1 MRIDGF
7 DKLARHVTELNSPG
21 GSAKIAAYFISVFT
35 LTTIYFILT
44 DQIPTWTLDSQIVV
58 MALGYLILSRFF
70 TQKKKL
76 IEKHGENAYRHAF
89 GKYALPGLAIIFA
102 SLAHIAYMNGPKF
115 TQPLIAA
122 IFNWAG
128 WIFIIIGAIL
138 AARSVYTFGLDN
150 VTMVYV
156 YHPEQGQIVRTSIYS
171 IIRHPVYGGVL
182 RLAIGMA
189 LLNGGIYPITFILI
203 LPLLVFGWLRLV
215 EEKELI
221 ERVPEYA
228 EYRKRVPAFFPYPD
242 QLSVFFRFLITGK

>member
-7 DKLARHVTELNSPG
+7 DKLTRYVPELNSTG
-21 GSAKIAAYFISVFT
+21 GKVRIIAQFLGVFA

-70 TQKKKL
+70 TRKEQL
-76 IEKHGENAYRHAF
+76 IEKHGEKAYRHALVR
-89 GKYALPGLAIIFA
+89 YAQPGLAVIFA
-102 SLAHIAYMNGPKF
+102 ALAHIAYMNGPKF
-115 TQPLIAA
+115 TQPPIVDV
-122 IFNWAG
+122 FNLAG
-128 WIFIIIGAIL
+128 WIFILIGAVL
-138 AARSVYTFGLDN
+138 AARSVFTFGLDN
-150 VTMVYV
+150 VTMIYV
-156 YHPEQGQIVRTSIYS
+156 YHPEQGQIVRSSIYS

-182 RLAIGMA
+182 RLSFGMA

-228 EYRKRVPAFFPYPD
+228 EYRKRIPAFFPYPN
-242 QLSVFFRFLITGK
+242 QLSGFFRFLITGK